1 MEKTKNI
8 SAGKIIK
15 AAAVQISPVL
25 YSREGTVEKVV
36 NKIRELG
43 KQGVQF
49 ATFPETVVPYYPY
62 FSFIQTPYQIIT
74 GGENLRL
81 LDQAVTV
88 PSAAT
93 DAIGNACKDA
103 GMVVS
108 IGVNERDGG
117 TLYNTQLLFDADGTL
132 IQRRRKISPT
142 YHERMIWGQGDGSG
156 LRAIDSKVG
165 RIGQLACWEHYNP
178 LARYAMMADGEQI
191 HSAMYP
197 GSIFG
202 ELFTQQTEVNIRQ
215 HALESACFVVCAT
228 AWLDADQQAQ
238 IANDTAGNI
247 GPISGGCFTAIV
259 APDGSLM
266 GEPIRSGEGVVIA
279 DLDFTL
285 IDKRK
290 YMMDSHGHYNRPELL
305 SLLIDRTPAAH
316 VHERVVQPGKPLAQ
330 GAEYAGTTVTNL
342 KQSGKKAADR
352 GPKFSAS

>member
-1 MEKTKNI
+1 MVVSTI
-8 SAGKIIK
+8 VK

-25 YSREGTVEKVV
+25 YSRHGTIEKVV
-36 NKIRELG
+36 RKIGELG

-49 ATFPETVVPYYPY
+49 ATFPETVIPYYPY
-62 FSFIQTPYQIIT
+62 FSFIQAPIQNIA
-74 GGENLRL
+74 GPEQRKL

-88 PSAAT
+88 PSPAT
-93 DAIGNACKDA
+93 DVIAAAAKQA
-103 GMVVS
+103 GVVVS

-132 IQRRRKISPT
+132 LQRRRKISPT

-156 LRAIDSKVG
+156 LRAVDSKVG

-202 ELFTQQTEVNIRQ
+202 ELFSEQTQVNVRQ
-215 HALESACFVVCAT
+215 HALEAACFVVCAT
-228 AWLDADQQAQ
+228 AWLDADQQGQ
-238 IANDTAGNI
+238 IAKDTGGSV

-259 APDGSLM
+259 APDGSLLA
-266 GEPIRSGEGVVIA
+266 EPIRAGEGVVIA

-290 YMMDSHGHYNRPELL
+290 QLMDSRGHYSRPELL
-305 SLLIDRTPAAH
+305 SLLIDRAPTAH
-316 VHERVVQPGKPLAQ
+316 VHDRAERPAS
-330 GAEYAGTTVTNL
+330 GAEQGS
-342 KQSGKKAADR
+342 QHRRAAVEVEPR
-352 GPKFSAS
+352 A

>member
-1 MEKTKNI
+1 MRVV
-8 SAGKIIK
+8 K
-15 AAAVQISPVL
+15 AAAVQLSPVL
-25 YSREGTVEKVV
+25 YSREETVEKVV
-36 NKIRELG
+36 RKIHELG
-43 KQGVQF
+43 EQGVQF

-62 FSFIQTPYQIIT
+62 FSFLQAPYLIIAR
-74 GGENLRL
+74 GEHLKL

-88 PSAAT
+88 PSPAT
-93 DAIGNACKDA
+93 NAIGESCKEA
-103 GMVVS
+103 GVVVS

-156 LRAIDSKVG
+156 LRAVDSKAG

-202 ELFTQQTEVNIRQ
+202 DLFAEQTEINIRQ

-228 AWLDADQQAQ
+228 AWLNPDQQEQ
-238 IANDTAGNI
+238 IAKDTGGSL
-247 GPISGGCFTAIV
+247 GPISGGCFTAIA
-259 APDGSLM
+259 APDGTLLR
-266 GEPIRSGEGVVIA
+266 EPLRSGEGAVIA
-279 DLDFTL
+279 DLDFAL

-290 YMMDSHGHYNRPELL
+290 QLMDSRGHYSRPELL
-305 SLLIDRTPAAH
+305 SLLIDRTPTAH
-316 VHERVVQPGKPLAQ
+316 VHERTDHAKSAAEEVSAGLLAPV
-330 GAEYAGTTVTNL
+330 A
-342 KQSGKKAADR
+342 
-352 GPKFSAS
+352 